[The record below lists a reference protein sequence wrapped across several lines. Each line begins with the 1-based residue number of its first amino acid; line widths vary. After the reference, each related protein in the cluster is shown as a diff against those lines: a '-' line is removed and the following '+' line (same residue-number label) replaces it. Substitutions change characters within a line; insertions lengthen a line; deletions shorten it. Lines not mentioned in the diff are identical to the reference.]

1 MKIFNITINK
11 GLLIAL
17 LAITVSC
24 DKDYLD
30 TPPGH
35 LIEGSDFFKTEDQL
49 KSYVNGFYNMLPGQ
63 SVYEDDASSDNIIPL
78 IVSDRVRG
86 SRLVP
91 TASGSGGWSWGDLRT
106 INYFLDNSNQVNDIE
121 LELKYNAYAKF
132 FRALFYYDKVR
143 RFGDVPWYENVLSA
157 DDEGLFKPRDSRKT
171 VMENVLN
178 DIDNAIEYLP
188 SEVKLNEITKYTALI
203 LKARICLYE
212 GTFRKYHNLG
222 DHEQFLNEAVN
233 ASEALISSG
242 VYTLFNNGDVGST
255 YRELFD
261 MYNQNSTETI
271 LARDFNTD
279 FITHNIGNLATSPT
293 NGSYGAPKDLVNSYL
308 LKDGSRFTDLPN
320 YDTKEYYEEMQN
332 RDPRLTQTIAGPQF
346 TAYLENSPEIVDIKA
361 TTTGYRVVKS
371 ISSKDQWSNKSSYN
385 DIIIFRY
392 AEALLIFAEAKA
404 ELGSITQ
411 TDLDR
416 SINKLRD
423 RVGMPH
429 ISLTNANAEPD
440 PYLEAMYVNVES
452 GSNKGVI
459 LEIRRERR
467 IELFMEGLRWD
478 DLMRWKAG
486 KKLEQP
492 FLGVYFDA
500 LGSHDF
506 NGDGS
511 ADVYLHDGNSSGAPS
526 GTPNIINVNER
537 RLTNGNSGYFIPFNQ
552 PKTFNEDKDYLY
564 PIPSEELLLNSNLK
578 QNPGWAN

>member
-1 MKIFNITINK
+1 MKHFNLSINK
-11 GLLIAL
+11 VFLFVLF
-17 LAITVSC
+17 AINMSC

-30 TPPGH
+30 TPPDH
-35 LIEGSDFFKTEDQL
+35 LIEGADFFKTEDQL

-63 SVYEDDASSDNIIPL
+63 SVYENDASSDNIIPL
-78 IVSDRVRG
+78 LVADRVRG
-86 SRLVP
+86 TRLVP
-91 TASGSGGWSWGDLRT
+91 TASGSGGWSWDNLRT
-106 INYFLDNSNQVNDIE
+106 INYFLDNSNNVNDSE

-132 FRALFYYDKVR
+132 FRALFYYDKVKL
-143 RFGDVPWYENVLSA
+143 FGDVPWYENVLNA
-157 DDEGLFKPRDSRKT
+157 DDEGLFKPRDSRKL
-171 VMENVLN
+171 VMDNVLN
-178 DIDNAIEYLP
+178 DINNAIEYLP
-188 SEVKLNEITKYTALI
+188 NEVKLNEITKHTALI
-203 LKARICLYE
+203 LKARICLFE

-222 DHEQFLNEAVN
+222 DHERFLNEAVN
-233 ASEALISSG
+233 ASEELINSG
-242 VYTLFNNGDVGST
+242 VYALYNNGDANSS

-261 MYNQNSTETI
+261 MYNQITTETI

-293 NGSYGAPKDLVNSYL
+293 NGSFGAPKDLINTYL
-308 LKDGSRFTDLPN
+308 LMDGSRFTDLPN
-320 YDTKEYYEEMQN
+320 YDTMEYYEEMQN
-332 RDPRLTQTIAGPQF
+332 RDPRLIQTIAGPGY
-346 TAYLENSPEIVDIKA
+346 TAYLEDSPEIVDIKA
-361 TTTGYRVVKS
+361 TTTGYRVIKT

-385 DIIIFRY
+385 DIVIFRY
-392 AEALLIFAEAKA
+392 AEALLVFAEAKA
-404 ELGSITQ
+404 ELGTISQ

-429 ISLTNANAEPD
+429 LIMSNANANPD
-440 PYLEAMYVNVES
+440 AYMEAMYANVES
-452 GSNKGVI
+452 GMNKGVI

-492 FLGVYFDA
+492 FLGLYFDG
-500 LGSHDF
+500 LGSYDF

-511 ADVYLHDGNSSGAPS
+511 VDVYLHNGNSSGAPS

-537 RLTNGNSGYFIPFNQ
+537 RLTNGTSGNFIPFNQ
-552 PKTFNEDKDYLY
+552 QVKFDEDKDYLY

-578 QNPGWAN
+578 QNPKWGN